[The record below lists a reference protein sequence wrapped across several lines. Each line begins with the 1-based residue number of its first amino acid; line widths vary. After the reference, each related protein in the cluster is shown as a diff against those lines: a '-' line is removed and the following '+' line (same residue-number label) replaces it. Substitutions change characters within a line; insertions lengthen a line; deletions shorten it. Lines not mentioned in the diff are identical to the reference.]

1 MTAPQVQPAPSPPS
15 DRGRVGRRGGTS
27 MATQPPLPPVAPSSA
42 PPASTP
48 TAAVAA
54 TPVEPPRGFLGTLA
68 GIYAAPSETFRHL
81 AARPAFVAPLL
92 AAIALNVAFTFVW
105 MRKADP
111 VELARTQMEESGVF
125 ERVPPERHAD
135 LVQRQARLFP
145 IFAWLGPLVFAP
157 IGFVAMAGLFLFI
170 YRFFYAS
177 ETTFAQSLAVVGWS
191 LFAVG
196 LVTTPLTLLVLAL
209 KGEWSVDPRTV
220 IQASPAALFDKGAV
234 PKPVHALLDS
244 IDLFSAWILFLLT
257 AGYAATSKRSL
268 GVAAVGVLVV
278 WGIYVVL
285 KVALAAVF

>member
-1 MTAPQVQPAPSPPS
+1 
-15 DRGRVGRRGGTS
+15 
-27 MATQPPLPPVAPSSA
+27 MATQPPLPPVAPPAA
-42 PPASTP
+42 PPAGAS
-48 TAAVAA
+48 AA
-54 TPVEPPRGFLGTLA
+54 TAPPAPVEPPRGLLSTLA
-68 GIYAAPSETFRHL
+68 GVYSAPTETFRGL
-81 AARPAFVAPLL
+81 AARPSFVAPLL

-125 ERVPPERHAD
+125 ERVPPERHAEI
-135 LVQRQARLFP
+135 VERQARLFP

-177 ETTFAQSLAVVGWS
+177 ETTFAQSLAVVCWS
-191 LFAVG
+191 LLAVG

-220 IQASPAALFDKGAV
+220 IQASPAALFEKGAV

-268 GVAAVGVLVV
+268 GAAAVGVLVV

-285 KVALAAVF
+285 KVVLAAVF

>member
-1 MTAPQVQPAPSPPS
+1 MS
-15 DRGRVGRRGGTS
+15 
-27 MATQPPLPPVAPSSA
+27 TQPPLPPATPAAA
-42 PPASTP
+42 PPASP
-48 TAAVAA
+48 SPATAPLAPA
-54 TPVEPPRGFLGTLA
+54 EPPRGFFSTLA
-68 GIYAAPSETFRHL
+68 GVYAAPSETFRGL
-81 AARPAFVAPLL
+81 AARPSFVAPLL
-92 AAIALNVAFTFVW
+92 AAIALNAAFTFVW

-125 ERVPPERHAD
+125 DRFPPERHAEI
-135 LVQRQARLFP
+135 VQRQARLFP

-157 IGFVAMAGLFLFI
+157 IGILAMAGLFLFI

-177 ETTFAQSLAVVGWS
+177 ETTFTQSLAVVGWT

-220 IQASPAALFDKGAV
+220 IQASPAALFEKGAV

-244 IDLFSAWILFLLT
+244 IDLFSAWILFLLI
-257 AGYAATSKRSL
+257 AGYAATAKRPL
-268 GVAAVGVLVV
+268 GTAAIGVLVV
-278 WGIYVVL
+278 WGIYVAL

>member
-1 MTAPQVQPAPSPPS
+1 
-15 DRGRVGRRGGTS
+15 
-27 MATQPPLPPVAPSSA
+27 MATQPPLPPVASA
-42 PPASTP
+42 VPPASP
-48 TAAVAA
+48 SNAAPAP
-54 TPVEPPRGFLGTLA
+54 TPVEPPPGFFSTLA
-68 GIYAAPSETFRHL
+68 GVYAAPVETFRGL
-81 AARPAFVAPLL
+81 AARPSFVAPLL

-191 LFAVG
+191 LLAVG
-196 LVTTPLTLLVLAL
+196 LVSTPLTLLVLAL

-220 IQASPAALFDKGAV
+220 IQASPAALFEKGAV
-234 PKPVHALLDS
+234 PKTVHALLDS

-268 GVAAVGVLVV
+268 GVAAVGVLAV